1 MAKKGYKQLTKHIL
15 VIEAILLLLSGV
27 LVLLEIFTYHRNY
40 VENSKMFHKVTYDM
54 GEREVESILGRGY
67 LIKEIPSWVPSGIT
81 VDAVKGYDMNLM
93 LETGGVCDV
102 VVLYN
107 QGKVVGKAA
116 MNLHGK
122 SMFTEEETKETM
134 NWLRNR
140 YIGMGSMIGGAFLL
154 LFIATFLLR
163 RQTEIGPLTP
173 ETVIITF
180 IMVIVAAFIIYLSTI
195 VLFVGCELLIPIPD

>member
-1 MAKKGYKQLTKHIL
+1 
-15 VIEAILLLLSGV
+15 
-27 LVLLEIFTYHRNY
+27 
-40 VENSKMFHKVTYDM
+40 
-54 GEREVESILGRGY
+54 
-67 LIKEIPSWVPSGIT
+67 
-81 VDAVKGYDMNLM
+81 M

-173 ETVIITF
+173 ETFIISF